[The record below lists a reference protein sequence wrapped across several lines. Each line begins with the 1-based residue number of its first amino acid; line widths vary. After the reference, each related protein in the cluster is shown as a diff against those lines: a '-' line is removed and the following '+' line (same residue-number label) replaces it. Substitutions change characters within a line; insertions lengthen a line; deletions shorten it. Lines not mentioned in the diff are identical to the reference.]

1 MASAALVESSRDAEP
16 FPPSSLLHIVVRD
29 GWVEREAGFGRGV
42 TMESPPPGQNP
53 CNANRYISYHCAIA
67 TLVVFGKKKV
77 RMRKITLH
85 VHTIVLFI
93 FFLSFRR

>member
-1 MASAALVESSRDAEP
+1 M
-16 FPPSSLLHIVVRD
+16 VVGRRERVVVGDREGVGD

-77 RMRKITLH
+77 RIRKITLH
-85 VHTIVLFI
+85 LHTIVLFI
-93 FFLSFRR
+93 FFLSFCR